1 MADPAA
7 AAAPAEAPARPPPD
21 DEFMRSFAVG
31 RLFQSPPDAIDLIR
45 EKEILDSLEKAIDAC
60 DDVCDL
66 IRSVVVKHG

>member
-1 MADPAA
+1 MASREGDTAY
-7 AAAPAEAPARPPPD
+7 RN
-21 DEFMRSFAVG
+21 AVG